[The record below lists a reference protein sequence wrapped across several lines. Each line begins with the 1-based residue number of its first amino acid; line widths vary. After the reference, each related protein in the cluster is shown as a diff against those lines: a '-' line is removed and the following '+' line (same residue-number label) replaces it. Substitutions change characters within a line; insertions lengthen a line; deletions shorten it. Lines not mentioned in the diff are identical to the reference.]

1 MKSPRDRI
9 KEVVKQADTHLEIF
23 IGYMLQIHQIY
34 LEQAER
40 NRRNVEQGL
49 LDPEEVKVS
58 DYSEQD
64 AVVQQLA
71 EFCDLL
77 RQNLEQ
83 YRVNMV

>member
-34 LEQAER
+34 QEQAER